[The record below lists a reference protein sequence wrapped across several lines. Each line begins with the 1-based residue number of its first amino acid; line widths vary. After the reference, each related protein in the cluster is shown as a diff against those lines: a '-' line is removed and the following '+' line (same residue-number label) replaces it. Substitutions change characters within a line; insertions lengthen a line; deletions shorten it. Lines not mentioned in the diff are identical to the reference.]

1 MVNLSQINQLI
12 CDFSGKNIVLFIA
25 WNFFDRDKILFL
37 LVILAILAGLVILV
51 GIVVLVGLV
60 ILVGIVVLVGFVVL
74 VRLVIL
80 VVLIVLV
87 VLRVV
92 HVFTSLFGFLRI
104 VYPELRKTIHI
115 KKRL

>member
-25 WNFFDRDKILFL
+25 WIFFDRDKILFL
-37 LVILAILAGLVILV
+37 LVILAILA
-51 GIVVLVGLV
+51 GLV

>member
-12 CDFSGKNIVLFIA
+12 CDFSGKNLVLFIT

-37 LVILAILAGLVILV
+37 LVILAILA
-51 GIVVLVGLV
+51 GLV

>member
-1 MVNLSQINQLI
+1 MVNLCQINQLI
-12 CDFSGKNIVLFIA
+12 CDFSGKNLVLFIT

-37 LVILAILAGLVILV
+37 LVILAILA
-51 GIVVLVGLV
+51 GLV

>member
-1 MVNLSQINQLI
+1 MVNLCQINQLI

-37 LVILAILAGLVILV
+37 LVILAI
-51 GIVVLVGLV
+51 LVGLV

>member
-1 MVNLSQINQLI
+1 MVNLCQINQLI

-51 GIVVLVGLV
+51 GIVVLVG
-60 ILVGIVVLVGFVVL
+60 FVVL
-74 VRLVIL
+74 VRLVI
-80 VVLIVLV
+80 LV

>member
-1 MVNLSQINQLI
+1 MVNLCQINQLI

-51 GIVVLVGLV
+51 GIVVLVG
-60 ILVGIVVLVGFVVL
+60 FVVL
-74 VRLVIL
+74 VRLVI
-80 VVLIVLV
+80 LV

-104 VYPELRKTIHI
+104 VYTELRKTIHI

>member
-1 MVNLSQINQLI
+1 MVNLCQINQLI
-12 CDFSGKNIVLFIA
+12 CDFSGKNIVVFIA

-80 VVLIVLV
+80 VVL
-87 VLRVV
+87 RVV

-115 KKRL
+115 KK